1 MERRYDAR
9 KRKILEETKL
19 TPKVTRRM
27 LNRLIEFSQPFVSTL
42 GRVEIRNHAHEYLEG
57 LLSDLERKNVES
69 IAYQHDKDR
78 QGLQRFVGVADW
90 DHTPMVDILADQI
103 GQTLGE
109 EDGVIMFDPSGFP
122 KCGNDSVGVK
132 RQWLGRLGKVDNG
145 QVSIYLGY
153 ATRVECALA
162 DVRLYLPKDWAQNK
176 ARRIKA
182 GVPKRIRYQTRHQLA
197 LEMLKS
203 HGSQLPH
210 HWITGDDEM
219 GRPAH
224 FRRELQRLGEQYL
237 LAVPSNTSV
246 RDLDSAPPE
255 YSGHGRHPK
264 QPFQQVCHWR
274 KAQPPDAWSSIDV
287 RPGEKG
293 PLTLDIMTTR
303 VLARTYRSR
312 QNAGE
317 ELLIVTR
324 YKDNTNKFKYDYY
337 VSNSDP
343 NTPLKELSRVIIT
356 EHRIEEL
363 FRRAKGEAG
372 LADYEVRKWKGWYH
386 HQTLSMIA
394 LWFLTLETL
403 RGKKIYARPNRSGN
417 SGSTRGAI
425 TPVLRSSSSGLGKA
439 LHREKK
445 YTSRIGSF
453 LSL

>member
-9 KRKILEETKL
+9 KREILEETKL
-19 TPKVTRRM
+19 APQVTRRM
-27 LNRLIEFSQPFVSTL
+27 LSRLIEFSKPFISTL
-42 GRVEIRNHAHEYLEG
+42 GRVEIRNHAHEYLQG
-57 LLSDLERKNVES
+57 MMSDLKRKNVES
-69 IAYQHDKDR
+69 IAYQHDQDR

-90 DHTPMVDILADQI
+90 DHVPMVDILIDQI

-109 EDGVIMFDPSGFP
+109 EDGVIIFDPSGFQ
-122 KCGNDSVGVK
+122 KWGSDSVGVK

-145 QVSIYLGY
+145 QVGIYMGY

-162 DVRLYLPKDWAQNK
+162 DARLYLPKDWAHNK
-176 ARRIKA
+176 ARRTKA

-197 LEMLKS
+197 LAMLEL

-210 HWITGDDEM
+210 RWITGDDEM

-224 FRRELQRLGEQYL
+224 FRCELQRLGEQYL

-246 RDLDSAPPE
+246 RDMDSAPPE
-255 YSGHGRHPK
+255 YSGRGRHPK
-264 QPFQQVCHWR
+264 QPFQQVRHWGE
-274 KAQPPDAWSSIDV
+274 AQPSEAWSRIDV
-287 RPGEKG
+287 RSGEKG
-293 PLTLDIMTTR
+293 PLILELMTTR
-303 VLARTYRSR
+303 VLAQAHRSR
-312 QNAGE
+312 QDAGE

-324 YKDNTNKFKYDYY
+324 YKDSAGKFKYDYY
-337 VSNSDP
+337 VSNADP

-372 LADYEVRKWKGWYH
+372 LADYQVRKWGGWYH

-394 LWFLTLETL
+394 LWFLTLEML
-403 RGKKIYARPNRSGN
+403 RGKKIYTRSNRSGN
-417 SGSTRGAI
+417 TRSARVSI
-425 TPVLRSSSSGLGKA
+425 TPILRSPSSGLGRP